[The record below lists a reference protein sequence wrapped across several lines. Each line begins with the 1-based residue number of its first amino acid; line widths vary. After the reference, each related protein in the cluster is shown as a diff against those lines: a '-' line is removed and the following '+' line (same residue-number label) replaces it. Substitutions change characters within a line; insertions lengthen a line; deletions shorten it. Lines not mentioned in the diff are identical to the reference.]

1 MFEKGKMRYDMGEY
15 LPGNLQERLIELRKT
30 HGYKSQQQLVD
41 ALGGIVD
48 KTTYSRIESGATKT
62 INNELLVKLAELY
75 NVSADYI
82 LGIANVPEKTY
93 FDIQELG
100 LSVEAAKNLYSG
112 KVSTKVINE
121 LLINEK
127 FATAT
132 KMMDLFFSNSLVRM
146 LQTQNTLLDF
156 SCDIVSECN
165 EAGHIPADSFVKNLK
180 KKLKVARIPAVQTEL
195 MKIENQLMA
204 SVKDIKRKV
213 ENELAEVTTA
223 TEKLNYEILE
233 TVKNEVAA
241 KGDME
246 KYSYEEQVEIITE
259 AVIAGIALDESIPEE
274 RFKELEVSVRQMMPV
289 LLNLWQK

>member
-1 MFEKGKMRYDMGEY
+1 MGEY

-82 LGIANVPEKTY
+82 LEIANVPEKTY

-132 KMMDLFFSNSLVRM
+132 KMMDLFF
-146 LQTQNTLLDF
+146 
-156 SCDIVSECN
+156 
-165 EAGHIPADSFVKNLK
+165 
-180 KKLKVARIPAVQTEL
+180 
-195 MKIENQLMA
+195 
-204 SVKDIKRKV
+204 
-213 ENELAEVTTA
+213 
-223 TEKLNYEILE
+223 
-233 TVKNEVAA
+233 
-241 KGDME
+241 
-246 KYSYEEQVEIITE
+246 
-259 AVIAGIALDESIPEE
+259 
-274 RFKELEVSVRQMMPV
+274 
-289 LLNLWQK
+289 

>member
-1 MFEKGKMRYDMGEY
+1 
-15 LPGNLQERLIELRKT
+15 
-30 HGYKSQQQLVD
+30 
-41 ALGGIVD
+41 
-48 KTTYSRIESGATKT
+48 
-62 INNELLVKLAELY
+62 
-75 NVSADYI
+75 
-82 LGIANVPEKTY
+82 
-93 FDIQELG
+93 
-100 LSVEAAKNLYSG
+100 
-112 KVSTKVINE
+112 
-121 LLINEK
+121 
-127 FATAT
+127 
-132 KMMDLFFSNSLVRM
+132 
-146 LQTQNTLLDF
+146 
-156 SCDIVSECN
+156 
-165 EAGHIPADSFVKNLK
+165 
-180 KKLKVARIPAVQTEL
+180 

-246 KYSYEEQVEIITE
+246 KYSYEEKVEIITE